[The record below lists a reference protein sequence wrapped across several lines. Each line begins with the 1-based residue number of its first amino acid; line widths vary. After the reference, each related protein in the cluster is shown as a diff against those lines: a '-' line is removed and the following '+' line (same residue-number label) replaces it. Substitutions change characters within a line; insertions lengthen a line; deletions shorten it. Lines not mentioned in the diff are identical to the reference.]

1 MTTFLFG
8 ILIARGTNE
17 NIDLGHKPIVIWPKK
32 PKPKVEL
39 SVSEKT
45 SFFQNGRVSIKYI
58 FWACPIAQFYVH
70 CKQSLLN
77 TERRGPVYPYRWLTS
92 SYSI

>member
-58 FWACPIAQFYVH
+58 FLGMSYCTIL
-70 CKQSLLN
+70 CSLQ
-77 TERRGPVYPYRWLTS
+77 TV
-92 SYSI
+92 IVKH